1 MIVDFEKIKTAAEDI
16 KLTDTEKENIILLCE
31 ESKKTKKKSRFVPVA
46 AAAAVAVFA
55 FVIFSPGF
63 LLKASE
69 ADKNFAPQE
78 NAVANDYELLADS
91 IDDAAGVIVQSS
103 TTENPD
109 FKNDEGGG
117 VITVQKYRHKFYS
130 VPGTFIDYVDRDD
143 YYEWLLTIDHTSTAE
158 VMVIKQFVQ
167 HFNITREQF
176 DRANLEYAKRIQNK
190 LGGSP
195 CINPK
200 DYANQ
205 EDDEVYNADIIFTF
219 DDDLIREYYLS
230 PDYPYLYDIEFEE
243 AVARGEYTSQTE
255 EWIDIEEME
264 AEISAKYGEAE
275 IVTQ

>member
-1 MIVDFEKIKTAAEDI
+1 M
-16 KLTDTEKENIILLCE
+16 
-31 ESKKTKKKSRFVPVA
+31 KKT
-46 AAAAVAVFA
+46 
-55 FVIFSPGF
+55 IC
-63 LLKASE
+63 LIL
-69 ADKNFAPQE
+69 
-78 NAVANDYELLADS
+78 S
-91 IDDAAGVIVQSS
+91 IIICSS
-103 TTENPD
+103 TFYLLSACNKKTPENLTTANPSLTSNSISATNTLSEQQITNNEGD
-109 FKNDEGGG
+109 VGGG

-130 VPGTFIDYVDRDD
+130 VPGTFIDYVDRDN

-190 LGGSP
+190 LGGIP
-195 CINPK
+195 CMNPK

-243 AVARGEYTSQTE
+243 AVERGEYTPQTE
-255 EWIDIEEME
+255 VWVDVEQME
-264 AEISAKYGEAE
+264 AEIIAKYGETE
-275 IVTQ
+275 IVPEEPTNALEEIATTPEEPAVTTEDYEPTQATETVTNE